1 MSVPKLSINIGIL
14 LTILGILSYIFTDF
28 VSITALIPAF
38 FGIVFAGLGFWG
50 KSSESMRK
58 HTMHAAL
65 LLALLGLAGSF
76 SGLISLIGALTGTM
90 PERMAAVVGQSIMAV
105 LCIIF
110 LIAGIKSFVDARKS
124 RNEEA

>member
-14 LTILGILSYIFTDF
+14 LTLLGILSYIFTDF

-76 SGLISLIGALTGTM
+76 SGLMALIGALAGTM
-90 PERMAAVVGQSIMAV
+90 PERMSAVVSQSIMAV

-110 LIAGIKSFVDARKS
+110 LIAGIKSFVDARKAQ
-124 RNEEA
+124 NQEG

>member
-1 MSVPKLSINIGIL
+1 MSIPKLSINIGIL
-14 LTILGILSYIFTDF
+14 LTLLGILSYILTDF

-65 LLALLGLAGSF
+65 LLAVLGLGGSF
-76 SGLISLIGALTGTM
+76 SGLTALIGALSGDM
-90 PERMAAVVGQSIMAV
+90 PDRMAAAVSQSIMAV
-105 LCIIF
+105 LCVIF
-110 LIAGIKSFVDARKS
+110 LIVGIKSFIDARKQKQ
-124 RNEEA
+124 

>member
-14 LTILGILSYIFTDF
+14 LTLLGILSFILTDF

-38 FGIVFAGLGFWG
+38 FGVVLAGLGFLA

-58 HTMHAAL
+58 HAMHAAL
-65 LLALLGLAGSF
+65 LLALLGLFGSF
-76 SGLISLIGALTGTM
+76 SGLIALIGAISGTM
-90 PERMAAVVGQSIMAV
+90 PERMSAAVSQSIMAV

-110 LIAGIKSFVDARKS
+110 LIAGIKSFIAARK
-124 RNEEA
+124 AQ